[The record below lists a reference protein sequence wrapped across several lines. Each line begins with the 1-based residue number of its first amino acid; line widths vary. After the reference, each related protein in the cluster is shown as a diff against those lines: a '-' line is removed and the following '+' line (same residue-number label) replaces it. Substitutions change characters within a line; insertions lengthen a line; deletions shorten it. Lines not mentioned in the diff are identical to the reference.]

1 VTWFFAKMPQQED
14 CLAWSLSQYHSST
27 E

>member
-1 VTWFFAKMPQQED
+1 MPHEED

-27 E
+27 D